1 MNLKEALEEL
11 TKRPKSVIG
20 PGGESIPALHYTE
33 HTHAALSW
41 LCDRYNDGTLQ
52 VIGYDPME
60 TTREKRLATFD
71 KRRKGHVVRD
81 GELPLTEFIKISG
94 IQAKTAKKVAYEAGA
109 LFKIGYYLYVNIP
122 KFYESWDEIQ
132 TNQDSYIDVPHTA
145 KMLNVPFKEVRRL
158 LKEGLIYEKPL
169 AGRPHQISVN
179 SIKAYLEKKG
189 AEQDGENNSNNGE
202 VH

>member
-60 TTREKRLATFD
+60 ITREKRLATFD
-71 KRRKGHVVRD
+71 KKRKGYVARD
-81 GELPLTEFIKISG
+81 GELPLTEFIKVSG
-94 IQAKTAKKVAYEAGA
+94 IQAKTAKRVAYEAGA
-109 LFKIGYYLYVNIP
+109 LFKVGYYLYVNIP
-122 KFYESWDEIQ
+122 KFYEYWDEIQ
-132 TNQDSYIDVPHTA
+132 KNQDSYIDVPHTA

-189 AEQDGENNSNNGE
+189 EKNGENNSNNGE